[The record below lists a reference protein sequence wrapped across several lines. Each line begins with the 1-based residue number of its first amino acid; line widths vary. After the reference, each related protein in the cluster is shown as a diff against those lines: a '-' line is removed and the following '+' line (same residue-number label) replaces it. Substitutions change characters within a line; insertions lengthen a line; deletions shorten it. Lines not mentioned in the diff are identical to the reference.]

1 VLAALVSLR
10 VFKSEFFLDHKTSSD
25 GYLLFI
31 ENISGRAPKLEY
43 IGILNRGYKG
53 LHCGKRVS
61 GEWVL
66 CDEEEFSEAWADQP
80 KAIYS

>member
-10 VFKSEFFLDHKTSSD
+10 VFKSEFDLDRETSSD
-25 GYLLFI
+25 GYLVFI
-31 ENISGRAPKLEY
+31 KEISDRAPKLEY

-53 LHCGKRVS
+53 LHCGKRVN

-66 CDEEEFSEAWADQP
+66 CDEAEFSEAWPDMFEANF
-80 KAIYS
+80 S